1 MEFYSSEQKVLKN
14 YLEHYGVK
22 GMKWGRTKI
31 SKITS
36 SDMIRKE
43 AAKRTTSIANAA
55 LMQNASA
62 LTSNGSGGSVNSNN
76 ESDNNTTSINHPG
89 SDISSF
95 GNLLREKEKERE
107 KKREIMLE
115 RLRRNADGL
124 KNKSYKQAVSEGK
137 QKINMVKN
145 AIAKL
150 FS

>member
-36 SDMIRKE
+36 SDMIRRE
-43 AAKRTTSIANAA
+43 AAKRTTNIANTV

-62 LTSNGSGGSVNSNN
+62 LANNGSGGAGNYNKPDSSA
-76 ESDNNTTSINHPG
+76 TSINQPG
-89 SDISSF
+89 SSIGSF
-95 GNLLREKEKERE
+95 GDLLKEKEKERE
-107 KKREIMLE
+107 KKREGMLE
-115 RLRRNADGL
+115 YFRCNIEKLG
-124 KNKSYKQAVSEGK
+124 NKSYKQALSEGK
-137 QKINMVKN
+137 NKINTAKN
-145 AIAKL
+145 VIAKL